1 MNRKTSLHIALA
13 TALLL
18 AFGTGCASI
27 FREPSP
33 PNPASEVKMPP
44 KLDAEP
50 VAAEASGVFVPDS
63 PSERPEGGTPEES
76 ASSAKDESSA
86 PSPQPEVAVA
96 APKPALKKTPQP
108 ENIGLLSK
116 TPVAQP
122 PSAKPDG
129 SLTRLDEMK
138 KQGTMSEE
146 AYGQI
151 KRQIL
156 ENPE

>member
-1 MNRKTSLHIALA
+1 MNCETSLHIALA
-13 TALLL
+13 AALIL

-27 FREPSP
+27 GREPQS
-33 PNPASEVKMPP
+33 PNPAPEINVPP
-44 KLDAEP
+44 KIDAEP
-50 VAAEASGVFVPDS
+50 TAAAVADEPSAPLPQPAAELS
-63 PSERPEGGTPEES
+63 PP
-76 ASSAKDESSA
+76 KH
-86 PSPQPEVAVA
+86 AVT
-96 APKPALKKTPQP
+96 APKPALKKVPP
-108 ENIGLLSK
+108 SENIGLLSK
-116 TPVAQP
+116 TPIAQP
-122 PSAKPDG
+122 PSEKPDG